1 MKAANLGYKEA
12 EDGYKVA
19 AFLDARMK
27 SAAAK
32 SSYSHAQQLAA
43 DRLQMGLQACYEC
56 TEVYV
61 TYRKQFISVKVDH
74 PTDIIDKAGL
84 AIREKDWEN
93 MGYVKKVTDQ
103 GITYRIPKV

>member
-43 DRLQMGLQACYEC
+43 DRPQMGLQACYEC

-84 AIREKDWEN
+84 AIREKDWVK
-93 MGYVKKVTDQ
+93 MGYTNKNTEQ
-103 GITYRIPKV
+103 GIIWRIPKV